1 MKLKKLAKSLYWRI
15 SISFLLLLLI
25 LGLAYVMITAFAAD
39 RYFKETTQR
48 LNAHVAESMLLE
60 VKPFINGEVNEE
72 ALGKIMHSMMAVNP
86 SLEVYLLSPQGKILS
101 YVVLTKDVKLDKVD
115 LAPVQDFLETS
126 GQKYILGDDPRNPS
140 KKTIFSATQVVE
152 NDELMGYVYMV
163 LASKQ
168 YTTVTQ
174 ALINSYWLRV
184 GTNTFLLTL
193 IAALI
198 IGLILIW
205 ILTKNLRKIIQIF
218 KRFEE
223 GDTSARIPKNL
234 MKGELADL
242 SKTFNKM
249 ADTILNNIEDLKKV
263 DSLRRELI
271 ANVSHDLRSPLAV
284 IHGYIETL
292 MMKDDKLTNEQRRK
306 YLQIIIDSS
315 DKLKHMVSDLFELS
329 KLEAKQIKLKKEKFL
344 INELLADTAL
354 KFNVLAEEKGISIHS
369 NISKNISTIDAD
381 ISLMERVIQNLMMNA
396 IKYTPKNGEIRLKVN
411 QENDK
416 IKVDIENTGEGVAE
430 KDIPHLFNR
439 YYKVDKE
446 KSGIQGTG
454 LGLAIVKK
462 ILDLHNF
469 TIQVRSKQ
477 NETTSFSFAIPL
489 A

>member
-1 MKLKKLAKSLYWRI
+1 
-15 SISFLLLLLI
+15 
-25 LGLAYVMITAFAAD
+25 
-39 RYFKETTQR
+39 
-48 LNAHVAESMLLE
+48 
-60 VKPFINGEVNEE
+60 
-72 ALGKIMHSMMAVNP
+72 
-86 SLEVYLLSPQGKILS
+86 
-101 YVVLTKDVKLDKVD
+101 
-115 LAPVQDFLETS
+115 
-126 GQKYILGDDPRNPS
+126 
-140 KKTIFSATQVVE
+140 
-152 NDELMGYVYMV
+152 
-163 LASKQ
+163 
-168 YTTVTQ
+168 
-174 ALINSYWLRV
+174 
-184 GTNTFLLTL
+184 
-193 IAALI
+193 
-198 IGLILIW
+198 
-205 ILTKNLRKIIQIF
+205 
-218 KRFEE
+218 
-223 GDTSARIPKNL
+223 
-234 MKGELADL
+234 
-242 SKTFNKM
+242 
-249 ADTILNNIEDLKKV
+249 
-263 DSLRRELI
+263 LRRELI